1 MSASTGCGHAVAF
14 HIRRGTPKLVVQ
26 IKTIAAGLRVCI
38 ENLIRFDCAQSQQN
52 LAFFA
57 PRTRIEPISITL
69 MILKHHT
76 QRGTQTKT
84 SLFLP
89 PAPGSCAYTQNLNI

>member
-52 LAFFA
+52 LAFFCPPHPNDGAGPVRFGAGGASGPILQFYSLVCAA
-57 PRTRIEPISITL
+57 PCGAMPL
-69 MILKHHT
+69 
-76 QRGTQTKT
+76 G
-84 SLFLP
+84 
-89 PAPGSCAYTQNLNI
+89 